1 MAASNTLRVAMPR
14 PRPRIALRFG
24 TWPTRDL
31 DEGQPA
37 HTADLWAGHAA
48 FSPVEHAAAL
58 EAMIA
63 DGRKPTSMSP
73 SDFDYEYVE
82 RPASAADGRCFER
95 LRFAGPYDSLTIGRR
110 GAHWRRH
117 EAQLNP
123 YRRRFVVMFE
133 RLRRATA
140 WTSRA
145 T

>member
-48 FSPVEHAAAL
+48 FSPVDHAAAL

-82 RPASAADGRCFER
+82 RPAFAAGRRFEW
-95 LRFAGPYDSLTIGRR
+95 LRFGCPYDSLTVGRR